1 MTVHKFFSEMSSYP
15 ADCWTGNLTEAFKIL
30 KRFED
35 INYQQFFTLF
45 NTELHRH
52 SLKLHKSRFLSM

>member
-35 INYQQFFTLF
+35 INYQQFLHYLIQNCTDTL
-45 NTELHRH
+45 
-52 SLKLHKSRFLSM
+52 